1 MHTNENRQT
10 IYTDEEQAYTRLE
23 HEPEQSKSSSATT
36 EASARSPL
44 RRKRMLLASIALVIG
59 ILPAWFIL
67 NWVLYESTDDAQID
81 GHIMPLSTRI
91 NAHVEQVKV
100 IEGQLVHAGDI
111 LAVIDATEYEIAVR
125 GALARLAYAE
135 NKAASL
141 YLTAAITTTTA
152 YGGLNSAKAAV
163 RNAAAEGEVANHQL
177 QADQAVLERVGA
189 QDGRRQLVEAAIA
202 QDRQELVQVQGKL
215 QQAVADLRTAQTAPQ
230 QVSLA
235 EAQAHAADSQILQR
249 KAELEQA
256 QLNLTSTIIRSPV
269 TAIVGK
275 RRVEIGQNV
284 TAGQEV
290 IDIVSLDDVWI
301 TANFKETQ
309 LGHLRPGQPV
319 DIKVDAYGRTWKG
332 HVTNLGGGTGSVF
345 STMPL
350 KNASGNRMKVV
361 QRVPVRIDFDRSQ
374 DQTFNAEGLLKPGL
388 SVEPDVRVRLL
399 PRSNTPNTLPG
410 SRFQLRDQ

>member
-1 MHTNENRQT
+1 
-10 IYTDEEQAYTRLE
+10 
-23 HEPEQSKSSSATT
+23 
-36 EASARSPL
+36 
-44 RRKRMLLASIALVIG
+44 MLLASIALVIG
-59 ILPAWFIL
+59 IVPAWFVP
-67 NWVLYESTDDAQID
+67 NSVLYESTDDAQID
-81 GHIMPLSTRI
+81 GHIMRLSTRI
-91 NAHVEQVKV
+91 NGQVEQVKAV
-100 IEGQLVHAGDI
+100 EGQLVHAGDV
-111 LAVIDATEYEIAVR
+111 LAVIEPTEYKIAVCR
-125 GALARLAYAE
+125 ALARLADAE
-135 NKAASL
+135 NNAASL

-152 YGGLNSAKAAV
+152 YGGLNSAQAAV
-163 RNAAAEGEVANHQL
+163 KNAAGEGEAANNLL
-177 QADQAVLERVGA
+177 QADQAVLERVIA
-189 QDGRRQLVEAAIA
+189 QDGPQQLVEATVA
-202 QDRQELVQVQGKL
+202 QDQQELLQVQGKL
-215 QQAVADLRTAQTAPQ
+215 QQARADLRTAQTAPQ

-235 EAQAHAADSQILQR
+235 EAQAHAADSQILQG

-309 LGHLRPGQPV
+309 LGHLGPGQPV

-332 HVTNLGGGTGSVF
+332 HVTSPCGGAGSVF
-345 STMPL
+345 STIPL

-374 DQTFNAEGLLKPGL
+374 D
-388 SVEPDVRVRLL
+388 
-399 PRSNTPNTLPG
+399 
-410 SRFQLRDQ
+410 